1 MSESPQSQ
9 TPEPGGSLTPLQ
21 RVLMDRAREQ
31 AALAQAKPPRRPF
44 QTVMS
49 IALALAAVIIIG
61 GAINA
66 FLASMQIAM
75 HTMDEQEKREA
86 AAREAE
92 TRKAP
97 MPAYVVPA
105 EEEKKK

>member
-1 MSESPQSQ
+1 MNEPPQ
-9 TPEPGGSLTPLQ
+9 TDGPETDGSMTPLQ

-31 AALAQAKPPRRPF
+31 AALAQARPPRRPF

-49 IALALAAVIIIG
+49 IVLALAAVLVIG

-66 FLASMQIAM
+66 FLASMQLAM
-75 HTMDEQEKREA
+75 HTMDEQEKKEQ
-86 AAREAE
+86 AARDAE
-92 TRKAP
+92 KRKAP

-105 EEEKKK
+105 EEAKKK

>member
-1 MSESPQSQ
+1 MNEPPQD
-9 TPEPGGSLTPLQ
+9 EPAGQGGSPTPLQ

-31 AALAQAKPPRRPF
+31 AARAQARPPRRPF
-44 QTVMS
+44 QTVMA
-49 IALALAAVIIIG
+49 IVLALAAVLIIG

-75 HTMDEQEKREA
+75 HTMDEQEKKQE

-92 TRKAP
+92 KRKAP
-97 MPAYVVPA
+97 MPAYVVPGD
-105 EEEKKK
+105 EEKKQ

>member
-1 MSESPQSQ
+1 MSESPQ
-9 TPEPGGSLTPLQ
+9 TNAPETGGSMTPLQ

-31 AALAQAKPPRRPF
+31 AALAQVKPPRRPF
-44 QTVMS
+44 QTVLS
-49 IALALAAVIIIG
+49 IVLALAAVLIIG

-75 HTMDEQEKREA
+75 HTMDEQEKKEA

-92 TRKAP
+92 QRKAP

-105 EEEKKK
+105 EEQKKQ